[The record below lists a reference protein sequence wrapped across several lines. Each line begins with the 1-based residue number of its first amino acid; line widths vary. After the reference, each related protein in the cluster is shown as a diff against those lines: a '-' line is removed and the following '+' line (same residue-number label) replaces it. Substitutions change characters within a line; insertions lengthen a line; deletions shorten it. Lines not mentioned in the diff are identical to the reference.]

1 MIIDRPLIQGSE
13 GHDLEL
19 DLWYS
24 VLLLWQRHDCQT
36 TVGGDFLFGQEVLGR
51 HIRQQHVFVLVV
63 ASVVDILRLVL
74 GHP

>member
-1 MIIDRPLIQGSE
+1 MTQE

-24 VLLLWQRHDCQT
+24 VLLWQRLDRQAN
-36 TVGGDFLFGQEVLGR
+36 VSGSFLFGQEVLGR
-51 HIRQQHVFVLVV
+51 RIRHQLVFVLVI